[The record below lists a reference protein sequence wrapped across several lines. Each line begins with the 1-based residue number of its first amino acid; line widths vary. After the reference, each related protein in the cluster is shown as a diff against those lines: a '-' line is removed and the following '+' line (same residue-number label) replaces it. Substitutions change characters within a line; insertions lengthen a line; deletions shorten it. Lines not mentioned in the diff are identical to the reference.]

1 MGRLRVWF
9 ERLKGALLG
18 RGGDERLAEEL
29 QVHLD
34 LLADEYVARGM
45 ARGDARLAARKA
57 FGGVDQVK
65 ERCRDQRGLPALD
78 GLLQDVRAAAR
89 LFARDRWLTTATVAA
104 LAIGMGGSATMF
116 SLIYSMNFRE
126 LPFEDPAELVA
137 VGGEPNRAQRAL
149 VPFAVFEAWRT
160 ASTTLAAM
168 AAHVGAPINL
178 GDEARA
184 TDQLSG
190 SFISHNTFAIL
201 RERPSIGRD
210 FLPDDDRPGAPHV
223 AIVGYRVWTDRY
235 GSDPTI
241 VGRTVRANGQAA
253 TIVGVMPEGFMYP
266 IDTQIW
272 MPLAALPAMSTP
284 AAGGQ
289 LVRILARLADG
300 ESGERTRGEL
310 AAISSTLMTVSE
322 ADRTRPTVVLPLNEA
337 YFGAAFQTTPVMMIA
352 ATLVVLLIACS
363 HAASLLVARAAARS
377 REMAMRTALG
387 AGRAR
392 IVRQLLI
399 ESTLMALA
407 AGLLAIAMASF
418 GMHLF
423 ANETV
428 GAGIPYWTRFTLD
441 MRLFFAL
448 AILSGLVGVAFGL
461 VPALQLSRVN
471 LSDVLSQGGRAGTA
485 GARTSH
491 STSVLLVG
499 EMAMT
504 VVLLATAGTLVQS
517 ANVVYQA
524 DRTMDLGNL
533 WEYRLSLPQPQYSS
547 LERRIDFY
555 RRLDERLAAAPGMES
570 AALAGSTPFLSR
582 EERGIVM
589 GADPAPGDV
598 QLPTAHVVSIGPRY
612 FETLGLG
619 LAAGRRFEDLEPA
632 MRSASALVNGQFV
645 ERFSLDSNPIG
656 RQLLIVNERAPGSAP
671 MRVTV
676 VGIAP
681 PMRQAL
687 NAAQTPVLYLPHA
700 AEPAATASIIIR
712 GKPERFAELLR
723 QEVHRLDPDLPL
735 FRLQSLERASYV
747 SRWIPRITSTA
758 FSATAVLATLLSAL
772 GLYSIT
778 AYAASQRTREIGIR
792 MALGATRFQVSWLFL
807 RRVLLQVSVSLTIGL
822 GGAVAAGTALQAL
835 LVDVRAG
842 GLLLLLQVSAL
853 LVAVSVAAC
862 LVPARRAAR
871 VDPVVALRHD

>member
-1 MGRLRVWF
+1 MRLRVWF
-9 ERLKGALLG
+9 ERLKGALFA
-18 RGGDERLAEEL
+18 RAGDRRLAEEL
-29 QVHLD
+29 RAHLD
-34 LLADEYVARGM
+34 LLADDYVAKGLTSE
-45 ARGDARLAARKA
+45 DARLAARKA
-57 FGGVDQVK
+57 FGGVDQMK
-65 ERCRDQRGLPALD
+65 EGYRDQRGLPALD

-104 LAIGMGGSATMF
+104 LAIGMAGSATMF

-149 VPFAVFEAWRT
+149 VPFAIFQAWQS
-160 ASTTLAAM
+160 ASTTLTAM
-168 AAHVGAPINL
+168 AARVGSPINL
-178 GDEARA
+178 GDETHA

-190 SFISHNTFAIL
+190 MFVSHNTFAIL
-201 RERPSIGRD
+201 RERPWIGRD
-210 FLPDDDRPGAPHV
+210 FLPDDDRPGAPRV

-235 GSDPTI
+235 GSNAAI
-241 VGRTVRANGQAA
+241 VGRTVRANDQAA

-266 IDTQIW
+266 VDTQIW

-284 AAGGQ
+284 AAGDE
-289 LVRILARLADG
+289 LVQILARLADG
-300 ESGERTRGEL
+300 VSSEQTRGEL
-310 AAISSTLMTVSE
+310 AAITSTLMTASE
-322 ADRTRPTVVLPLNEA
+322 ADRTRPPVVLPLNEA

-387 AGRAR
+387 ASRTR

-407 AGLLAIAMASF
+407 AGLLAIVMASF
-418 GMHLF
+418 GMRLF

-441 MRLFFAL
+441 MRLFSAL
-448 AILSGLVGVAFGL
+448 GILSGLVGIAFGL
-461 VPALQLSRVN
+461 VPALQISRVN

-485 GARTSH
+485 GARTQR

-504 VVLLATAGTLVQS
+504 VVLLASAGTLVQS
-517 ANVVYQA
+517 ANIVYQA
-524 DRTMDLGNL
+524 DRTMDLDNL
-533 WEYRLSLPQPQYSS
+533 WEYRLSLPQPRYATSEQR
-547 LERRIDFY
+547 LAFY
-555 RRLDERLAAAPGMES
+555 RRLDDRLAEAPGMDS
-570 AALAGSTPFLSR
+570 AALAGSTPFLAR
-582 EERGIVM
+582 EERSIVM
-589 GADPAPGDV
+589 GNGPAPAGV
-598 QLPTAHVVSIGPRY
+598 QLPTAHVVAIGPRY
-612 FETLGLG
+612 FETLGLR
-619 LAAGRRFEDLEPA
+619 LIAGRRFEDLDPA
-632 MRSASALVNGQFV
+632 ALGTSALVNQRFV
-645 ERFSLDSNPIG
+645 ERFSPTDDPVG
-656 RQLLIVNERAPGSAP
+656 RQVLLVNERSPGSAP
-671 MRVTV
+671 VRVTV
-676 VGIAP
+676 VGVAP

-700 AEPAATASIIIR
+700 VEPAATASIIIR
-712 GKPERFAELLR
+712 GQPDRFAELLR
-723 QEVHRLDPDLPL
+723 QEVRRLDPDLPL
-735 FRLQSLERASYV
+735 FRLESLERASYV

-758 FSATAVLATLLSAL
+758 FSVTAVLATLLSAL

-778 AYAASQRTREIGIR
+778 AFAASQRTREIGIR

-807 RRVLLQVSVSLTIGL
+807 RRVLLQVAVSLMIGL
-822 GGAVAAGTALQAL
+822 AGAAAAGTALQAL

-842 GLLLLLQVSAL
+842 NFLLLLQVSAL

-862 LVPARRAAR
+862 LVPARRAAQ
-871 VDPVVALRHD
+871 VDPVVALRHE